1 MILFSWTFFCRPK
14 DISLSILVHY
24 WGIEKILKNQIVFH
38 KCTRDPSMTL
48 EKFNNFVESKTPITV
63 FEFKD
68 LAKCDGPVLISQDWS
83 ILSNMSLDKA
93 LRLTIRQGT
102 SSQYQKSYLDTSFSY
117 WYSIFQP
124 NQCVHNLWAYRW
136 AQQIF
141 QIDRDMSWF
150 VWQK

>member
-1 MILFSWTFFCRPK
+1 MQPCTQATLKLKLYSLITSNTEQVIYAITGGILFKKW
-14 DISLSILVHY
+14 L
-24 WGIEKILKNQIVFH
+24 ILKNV
-38 KCTRDPSMTL
+38 L
-48 EKFNNFVESKTPITV
+48 
-63 FEFKD
+63 
-68 LAKCDGPVLISQDWS
+68 LAKQFFLFFSTVCSRGR
-83 ILSNMSLDKA
+83 LSNSEAVFIDDSLLLIVRPTLPLIA
-93 LRLTIRQGT
+93 TPRQGT

-141 QIDRDMSWF
+141 QIYRDMSWF